1 MLDWIILVVL
11 VVSAFSGLKRGL
23 IKTVVSL
30 VGLVVG
36 IILAG
41 QFDTAL
47 AAKLS
52 FIPQPAVARTAA
64 FVIILVGAMVAS
76 GWVASMLK
84 SLASRLLLGWVD
96 HLGGAIIGLV
106 LGGAIIGAL
115 LAMTAKF
122 PFFNLEGSV
131 GGSWLAAILLDKF
144 PIFLAFLPEEFDAVR
159 DLFLRGP

>member
-1 MLDWIILVVL
+1 MNLLDWIILVVL

-30 VGLVVG
+30 VGLVIG
-36 IILAG
+36 IVLAG

-47 AAKLS
+47 AAKLT
-52 FIPQPAVARTAA
+52 FIPQPVLARTAA

-76 GWVASMLK
+76 GWAASLLK
-84 SLASRLLLGWVD
+84 SLASRLLLGWADRV
-96 HLGGAIIGLV
+96 GGAVIGLV

-115 LAMTAKF
+115 LAMAAKF

-144 PIFLAFLPEEFDAVR
+144 PIFLAFLPEDFDRVREF
-159 DLFLRGP
+159 FQ